1 MALVKCRDCR
11 AEIPTPSPSAGDDF
25 ACLYCGCKKPHLNA
39 REWREHGRKL
49 ARMVFDGIAMV
60 LLLAGLFFLGRFL
73 KPIKMDG
80 HMVIGV
86 IVAYFLFAVVF
97 WVTLWDRF
105 AEYLIRRGEDDGKH
119 INENPR
125 K

>member
-1 MALVKCRDCR
+1 MAKDTKVHQPLTV
-11 AEIPTPSPSAGDDF
+11 
-25 ACLYCGCKKPHLNA
+25 
-39 REWREHGRKL
+39 
-49 ARMVFDGIAMV
+49 MAM
-60 LLLAGLFFLGRFL
+60 
-73 KPIKMDG
+73 
-80 HMVIGV
+80 
-86 IVAYFLFAVVF
+86 VF